1 MKKDSVCILEF
12 PYLINL
18 IKKYQIDT
26 VYHEHY
32 SYISFLSL
40 ENLLKKTKIGIF
52 DLNFEDLWWE
62 YKSFFKNKEKI
73 SKNEKIKIHKILN
86 HEKKNWC

>member
-1 MKKDSVCILEF
+1 MEKDSVCILEF

-32 SYISFLSL
+32 SYI
-40 ENLLKKTKIGIF
+40 
-52 DLNFEDLWWE
+52 
-62 YKSFFKNKEKI
+62 FFY
-73 SKNEKIKIHKILN
+73 L
-86 HEKKNWC
+86 